1 MFRRLRG
8 RAESQANSSAEAIR
22 QACDELQ
29 ESVEQ
34 GNLGDIVAKLE
45 RLILRYYADVLLQAN
60 QSFFSARRVAWVGF
74 AVLAVTLAYAL
85 VFDALTRF
93 GLLDPAT
100 DKAMTVEKVG
110 IVSAM
115 LVEFIAGI
123 NFWLYSRGA
132 RQFSAFHICLE
143 RTHRYLLA
151 YKIAD
156 QIESERDT
164 TFRNIACIMASAPM
178 IGQVDIKGSPH
189 EPVVLPNQSGS
200 VTPGAS
206 AGQ

>member
-8 RAESQANSSAEAIR
+8 SAELQANSSAEAIR

-34 GNLGDIVAKLE
+34 GTLGDIVAKLE
-45 RLILRYYADVLLQAN
+45 KLVLRYYSDVLLQAN

-74 AVLAVTLAYAL
+74 AVLAVTLAYTL
-85 VFDALTRF
+85 VFDALARF
-93 GLLDPAT
+93 GILEPAS
-100 DKAMTVEKVG
+100 DNSMTVEKVG
-110 IVSAM
+110 IVSAV

-156 QIESERDT
+156 QMESDRDA
-164 TFRNIACIMASAPM
+164 TFRNISCIMASAPM
-178 IGQVDIKGSPH
+178 IGQFEIKGSLH
-189 EPVVLPNQSGS
+189 EPIVLPVQSGS
-200 VTPGAS
+200 GTPG
-206 AGQ
+206 GVV